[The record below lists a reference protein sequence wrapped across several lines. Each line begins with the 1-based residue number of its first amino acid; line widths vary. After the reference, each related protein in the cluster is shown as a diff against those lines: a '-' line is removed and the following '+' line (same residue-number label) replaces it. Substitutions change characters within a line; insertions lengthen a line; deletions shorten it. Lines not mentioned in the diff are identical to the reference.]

1 MLIGPF
7 QELLTG
13 EVPYAE
19 LKSEGKIIMAIM
31 SGILP
36 AIRDTSHSSCSDA
49 LRSIATQ
56 CWSQE
61 PAERP
66 TIEHVLAELNA
77 ALPTVPVN
85 ASVTTT
91 HVLDAASL
99 ASSMTSIEQVLEEV
113 HPEDAKLS
121 TKIFLKRP
129 SSRASTG
136 KIAQQNTYKIFKLTS
151 LL

>member
-13 EVPYAE
+13 AVPYAE
-19 LKSEGKIIMAIM
+19 LKFEGKIIIAIM

-36 AIRDTSHSSCSDA
+36 AIRDTSHSSYGVA

-66 TIEHVLAELNA
+66 TIEHVQAELNA

-85 ASVTTT
+85 ASVTTEHAL
-91 HVLDAASL
+91 HVASPS
-99 ASSMTSIEQVLEEV
+99 SSMMSVGPVLEEA
-113 HPEDAKLS
+113 HSEDAKLS
-121 TKIFLKRP
+121 TKIRSKRP

-136 KIAQQNTYKIFKLTS
+136 KIVQQNLYKIFKLTS
-151 LL
+151 VL